1 LLFLCFQMFQ
11 QTRITISIKQGPENF
26 LVALFSISGPEFPF
40 QSIRRYVQMRTL
52 NVHSKNKWDE
62 SS

>member
-40 QSIRRYVQMRTL
+40 
-52 NVHSKNKWDE
+52 
-62 SS
+62 